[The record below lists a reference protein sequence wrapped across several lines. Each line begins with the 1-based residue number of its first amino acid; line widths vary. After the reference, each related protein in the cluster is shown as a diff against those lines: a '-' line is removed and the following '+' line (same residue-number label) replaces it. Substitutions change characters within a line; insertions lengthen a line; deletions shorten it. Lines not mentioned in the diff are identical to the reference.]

1 MKVHIHLA
9 YGFGK
14 EAWQRRHA
22 SGALIGMNDADP
34 YGYYRAEHMGA
45 QLTSSL
51 DHAEGRLGYLVRMG
65 FRALL
70 GFDFLHAWRNR
81 GMMSRSEIVWTHTES
96 QFLAVCLTFILSGHA
111 RNERPKIIGQSVWMM
126 DGWQAL
132 SWPRRQLWR
141 ALIRHVDIMT
151 FLSPDNLAVA
161 EREFPGIRKELVL
174 FGINADGGMLPVA
187 RAPHDGLKLVAIG
200 NDIHRD
206 WATLIAAVAPRPD
219 WRLTI
224 VSKTCNPR
232 LADGIGNVTI
242 RVVDNTSDLLN
253 LYQQADLAIVPL
265 RPNLHAS
272 GITVMLEAAIA
283 GLPMIVSDVGG
294 LKAYFDDRQVRYVPE
309 GDAGQL
315 REAIADLAIDRDER
329 MTMAIRAQAR
339 IGPQGLSSES
349 YARRH
354 VELSRT
360 LLVKTGV
367 ADTVGMSSLAGEPV
381 ATDADNNLSE
391 HTRRHAGSIVAR

>member
-14 EAWQRRHA
+14 ERWQQRHA
-22 SGALIGMNDADP
+22 SGTLIGMNDADP
-34 YGYYRAEHMGA
+34 YGYYRAADMGA
-45 QLTSSL
+45 VLTSSR
-51 DHAEGRLGYLVRMG
+51 DHPEGRLGYLVRMG

-81 GMMSRSEIVWTHTES
+81 AAILRSEVVWTHTES
-96 QFLAVCLTFILSGHA
+96 QFLAVCLTFILSGKA

-132 SWPRRQLWR
+132 SWPRRRLWR
-141 ALIRHVDIMT
+141 ALIQHVDIMT

-161 EREFPGIRKELVL
+161 DREFPGIRKSLVL
-174 FGINADGGMLPVA
+174 FGINADVARLPVA
-187 RAPHDGLKLVAIG
+187 RPTGDSLKLVAIG

-219 WRLTI
+219 WHLTI
-224 VSKTCNPR
+224 VSKTCSPR
-232 LADGIGNVTI
+232 LADGVGNVAI
-242 RVVDNTSDLLN
+242 RTVDNTADLLD
-253 LYQQADLAIVPL
+253 LYQRADLAVVPL

-283 GLPMIVSDVGG
+283 GLPIIVSDVGG
-294 LKAYFDDRQVRYVPE
+294 LKAYFDDWQVRYVAG
-309 GDAGQL
+309 GDADAL
-315 REAIADLAIDRDER
+315 REAIVDLARDRDGR
-329 MTMAIRAQAR
+329 MAMAMRAQAR

-349 YARRH
+349 YVRRH
-354 VELSRT
+354 VELSQR
-360 LLVKTGV
+360 LLAKAGF
-367 ADTVGMSSLAGEPV
+367 ADAIGLPGPAGETV
-381 ATDADNNLSE
+381 AIAGDNKLPDC
-391 HTRRHAGSIVAR
+391 TRRHADSIVAR